1 MAGQSPSSSQATL
14 SPPASLGTMQEPQGS
29 FRRQKPW
36 LLLRNQGCSKSSVWA
51 MTEPACLKISS
62 CSFPKPQGFPPAP
75 TLHPGAEGPLK
86 AIGTVNTPCGGWFM
100 EDFPQLVTRWISHS
114 MEVHAA
120 AAKLKLQSPSLRPA
134 KRAGNSLSTLATW
147 DGTPGQQT
155 SLASFTQ
162 RMRAAA
168 SPCSRPSTKHRA
180 TPNGRLRATLLPPVV
195 VRPAH
200 HQHTP
205 QSPPLRP
212 DRGASF
218 YGKCFINT

>member
-1 MAGQSPSSSQATL
+1 
-14 SPPASLGTMQEPQGS
+14 
-29 FRRQKPW
+29 
-36 LLLRNQGCSKSSVWA
+36 

-75 TLHPGAEGPLK
+75 TLHPGAEDPLK
-86 AIGTVNTPCGGWFM
+86 AIGTVNKPCGGWFM

-147 DGTPGQQT
+147 DGMPGQQT
-155 SLASFTQ
+155 PLASLTQ

-168 SPCSRPSTKHRA
+168 SPCSRPITKHRA

-195 VRPAH
+195 VEA
-200 HQHTP
+200 
-205 QSPPLRP
+205 
-212 DRGASF
+212 GASSAHPAKSTSASRPGSQF
-218 YGKCFINT
+218 LWKMLH